1 MMKAELGILL
11 HIVIASVLAGLIG
24 IEREWED
31 KPAGVRTHMLVGGSV
46 ALLVALGEIIVQRFY
61 DIGLTQFITTDP
73 TRVIQAIIV
82 GISFIGAGL
91 VLQIEKEHKIKFL
104 TTSATILFASGIGIA
119 VALDQYYLAVGAT
132 LFILFINFLMG
143 KITSSL
149 KSRKRG
155 NSGE

>member
-11 HIVIASVLAGLIG
+11 HVVIASVLAGLIG

-132 LFILFINFLMG
+132 LFILFINYLMG

-155 NSGE
+155 NVEE

>member
-11 HIVIASVLAGLIG
+11 HVVIASVLAGLIG

-46 ALLVALGEIIVQRFY
+46 SLLVALGEIIVQRFN
-61 DIGLTQFITTDP
+61 DIGLAHFITTDP

-119 VALDQYYLAVGAT
+119 VALDQYYLAVGTT
-132 LFILFINFLMG
+132 LFILFINYLMG

-149 KSRKRG
+149 KRYKRSRRE
-155 NSGE
+155 S